1 MQFTISERAAD
12 ESPTAILGANCTAYA
27 TVGSLTRIVGVMVDT
42 VGSPTL
48 IVGAM
53 VERGEDDELPGEE
66 VGPAVE
72 GSYF

>member
-1 MQFTISERAAD
+1 
-12 ESPTAILGANCTAYA
+12 
-27 TVGSLTRIVGVMVDT
+27 MVDT
-42 VGSPTL
+42 VGSPTLIVGAMVERGEDDELPGSPAL

>member
-1 MQFTISERAAD
+1 
-12 ESPTAILGANCTAYA
+12 
-27 TVGSLTRIVGVMVDT
+27 MVDT